1 MDRLLEQEPV
11 SLGDPSAVLVQ
22 VIGVAAPLYG
32 VADCNSLGV
41 LLDPSMVVVRVRP
54 RLS

>member
-11 SLGDPSAVLVQ
+11 SLGDPGAVLVQ

-32 VADCNSLGV
+32 VADSLGV
-41 LLDPSMVVVRVRP
+41 VFLDPIMVVVRVRP